1 MIHILKSQKIM
12 RVIRK
17 QIYWVINILL
27 RSKVEKKT

>member
-17 QIYWVINILL
+17 QIHWVINILL